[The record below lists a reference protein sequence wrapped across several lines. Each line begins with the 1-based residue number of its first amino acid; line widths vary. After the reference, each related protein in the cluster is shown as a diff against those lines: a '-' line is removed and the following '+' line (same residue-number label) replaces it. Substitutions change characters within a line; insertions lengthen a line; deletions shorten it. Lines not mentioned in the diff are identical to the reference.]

1 MTPMTRFASICLGLT
16 MTVGLS
22 ACTSSGLSCSDP
34 KTTETVI
41 KMAKEDLVK
50 KVGQDVATKTEMTLS
65 GIKTT
70 GDNGGR
76 YECAAELDAKFPA
89 ETRIPEAKLPI
100 TYVSDNHGDSGHT
113 VKVHGL

>member
-1 MTPMTRFASICLGLT
+1 MTSRTRFASICLGLT

-22 ACTSSGLSCSDP
+22 ACTSSSLTCSDP
-34 KTTETVI
+34 KTTDAVI
-41 KMAKEDLVK
+41 KMAKDDLVK
-50 KVGQDVATKTEMTLS
+50 KVGQDVAMKTDMTLS

-70 GDNGGR
+70 GDNDGR
-76 YECAAELDAKFPA
+76 YECAAELDSKFPA
-89 ETRIPEAKLPI
+89 ESRIPEAKLPI